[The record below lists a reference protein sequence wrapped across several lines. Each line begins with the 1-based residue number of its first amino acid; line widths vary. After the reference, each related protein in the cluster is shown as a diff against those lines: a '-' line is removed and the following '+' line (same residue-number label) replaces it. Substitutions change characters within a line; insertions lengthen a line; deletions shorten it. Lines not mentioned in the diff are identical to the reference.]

1 MRNQRILIKL
11 SALGLALPLI
21 CYILAGVYIWSHQK
35 NFIFMPQRAL
45 ANIPSDFGL
54 QYEDIF
60 ITLKTGEPTRERLH
74 AWWIPAI
81 GGGEWT
87 LLYLHGSAFN
97 IAANIEH
104 ARRFQRLGFS
114 VLLLSYRGY
123 GRSDGGFPSETG
135 MYADAGAAW
144 HYLTRDR
151 GRPAG
156 HIYIY
161 GHSLGGAVAI
171 ELARNQPDAA
181 GLIVEGTFTSIPEL
195 GRHDSRFR
203 LFPIDLIVNQRFDS
217 LSKISQVAVPV
228 LILHGTEDRLVPVSM
243 GRELFD
249 AANPPKSLK
258 LILGGGH
265 NNSARIGGQIY
276 LDTIADFVS
285 NNSRIDLTFLRPVRR
300 IELATS
306 DFMELK

>member
-1 MRNQRILIKL
+1 ML
-11 SALGLALPLI
+11 LI
-21 CYILAGVYIWSHQK
+21 CYTLAGAYIWWHQE
-35 NFIFMPQRAL
+35 NFIFMPQREL

-54 QYEDIF
+54 KYEDIF
-60 ITLKTGEPTRERLH
+60 ITLESVGPIKSERLH
-74 AWWIPAI
+74 AWWIPARA
-81 GGGEWT
+81 GEERT

-123 GRSDGGFPSETG
+123 GRSDGDFPSEMG
-135 MYADAGAAW
+135 MYADARAAW
-144 HYLTRDR
+144 RYLTRER
-151 GRPAG
+151 GLSAG
-156 HIYIY
+156 HITIY

-171 ELARNQPDAA
+171 ELARKQPEAA

-195 GRHDSRFR
+195 GRYDSRFR

-217 LSKISQVAVPV
+217 LSKISQVAIPV
-228 LILHGTEDRLVPVSM
+228 LILHGTDDRLVPFSM

-285 NNSRIDLTFLRPVRR
+285 KTGRFNQTSLRPVQRKAR
-300 IELATS
+300 ATS
-306 DFMELK
+306 ALMELK